1 MEEIKM
7 GTFEIFKGSDEH
19 FYFRLKAPN
28 GEIIAQSQGYASKQG
43 AEKGISSVQEY
54 AAAASVVTL

>member
-1 MEEIKM
+1 M
-7 GTFEIFKGSDEH
+7 GIFEIFKGSDES

-43 AEKGISSVQEY
+43 AERGASAVQEY
-54 AAAASVVTL
+54 AAAASVVAV